1 MPGRPV
7 AHGAIPLGCRSVEE
21 NRGKH
26 ANLTMP
32 TTVEANDRKS
42 LPEGRDITYVSTPM
56 EVSMA
61 DKWYEIATV
70 NHFWI
75 RRRFEVLQ
83 RLAGDLIA
91 NAKELAEVGCGNGLL
106 QRQIE
111 DAYGRPVVGCDLNEY
126 ALKRNLSRRSPILCY
141 DIFEKSKGL
150 EKRFDLIFL
159 FDVLEHIT
167 EERPFLEA
175 IRFHLAPGGRIVI
188 NVPAGQWA
196 YSAYDVA
203 AGHVR
208 RYSIGKLRAAAEPLD
223 FGIEKW
229 TYWGLPLIPPLVL
242 RKAWLWGQ
250 HDKDKIIS
258 EGFDSRNKFVDG
270 CLHLLAECEPIPQ
283 KILGTSLLAVL
294 QANDK

>member
-1 MPGRPV
+1 MAVLLALRDE
-7 AHGAIPLGCRSVEE
+7 IPLELLPPE
-21 NRGKH
+21 
-26 ANLTMP
+26 MP
-32 TTVEANDRKS
+32 TIDGLQPKQSMTD
-42 LPEGRDITYVSTPM
+42 GREITYVSAPM

-70 NHFWI
+70 EHFWI
-75 RRRFEVLQ
+75 RRRFEVL
-83 RLAGDLIA
+83 RKLAGDLISS
-91 NAKELAEVGCGNGLL
+91 AKEIAEIGCGNGLL

-126 ALKRNLSRRSPILCY
+126 ALKRNLSRQSPILCY
-141 DIFEKSKGL
+141 DIFEKSKTL
-150 EKRFDLIFL
+150 EKRFDVIFL

-167 EERPFLEA
+167 GEAAFLDA
-175 IRFHLAPGGRIVI
+175 LKFHLAPAGRIVV

-208 RYSIGKLRAAAEPLD
+208 RYSIQRLREAIEPLNLN
-223 FGIEKW
+223 IERW
-229 TYWGLPLIPPLVL
+229 SYWGLPLVPPLVL

-250 HDKDKIIS
+250 SDKDRIIS
-258 EGFDSRNKFVDG
+258 QGFDSRNRFIDQ
-270 CLHLLAECEPIPQ
+270 CLHFLSECEPIPQ

-294 QANDK
+294 QANG